1 MPKVKIIKEYTN
13 TYLEYD
19 DYESKSVFYPY
30 TEDWEE
36 VDQDTIDKLK
46 GKLYL
51 ANMKRRLDK
60 DGHFRLIEYSEEYTP
75 KLIFKLASEWLKEQE
90 AIAEKERQKREAA
103 KKKKEEQAL
112 ERKRKQFERLKKELD
127 EQ

>member
-1 MPKVKIIKEYTN
+1 MPKVKIIKEYTR
-13 TYLEYD
+13 TYLDYD
-19 DYESKSVFYPY
+19 DYSSMSVLYPC

-46 GKLYL
+46 SQLYR
-51 ANMKRRLDK
+51 ANMRRDMNK
-60 DGHFRLIEYSEEYTP
+60 EGHFHLIEYSEEYTP
-75 KLIFKLASEWLKEQE
+75 ELIFKLASEWLKEQE
-90 AIAEKERQKREAA
+90 VKTEKERLKREAD

-112 ERKRKQFERLKKELD
+112 ERKRKQLEKLKKELD